1 MITKFIYKGNI
12 YTYEGVCKFKLGKGV
27 WVDAIMYSRD
37 GHMYVREIVD
47 FMTKFIPKVI
57 DENGVAEA
65 VEGLLGPGCVP
76 GYGKGEIPAEE
87 VEAYDTIKD
96 DTEVKE

>member
-27 WVDAIMYSRD
+27 WVDAIMYSKD
-37 GHMYVREIVD
+37 GHMYVRDIVD

-65 VEGLLGPGCVP
+65 VGDLLGSGYVP
-76 GYGKGEIPAEE
+76 GHEKGEIPAEE
-87 VEAYDTIKD
+87 VETCNTINGG
-96 DTEVKE
+96 TEVKE